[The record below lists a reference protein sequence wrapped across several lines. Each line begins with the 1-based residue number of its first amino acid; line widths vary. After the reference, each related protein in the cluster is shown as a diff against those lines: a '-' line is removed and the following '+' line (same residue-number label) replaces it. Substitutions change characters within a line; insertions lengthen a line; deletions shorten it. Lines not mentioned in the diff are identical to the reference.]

1 MTKISAYDPKVVAM
15 QKAIRPFVR
24 DDLTALAAALEA
36 FSTTL
41 PPEDEDY
48 PDEPEEAC
56 VSEYDTVDSRGEKLR
71 ASVNEAGE
79 PYWM

>member
-1 MTKISAYDPKVVAM
+1 MTKIDPFHPQVVAM

-41 PPEDEDY
+41 PSEDEDH
-48 PDEPEEAC
+48 PDEPEEAA
-56 VSEYDTVDSRGEKLR
+56 VSEYDTLDSRGVQLR
-71 ASVNEAGE
+71 PSVNEAGE
-79 PYWM
+79 PWWM